1 VERAGT
7 CSLAEAGSFKVETET
22 SCCASVGTRIPTW
35 ISARCAKVGRFCVL
49 NHLFRLSILISKFQ
63 ILIGII
69 AELQIIKGF
78 LL

>member
-1 VERAGT
+1 LLCQRWNTNTDMDFSTLCQSG
-7 CSLAEAGSFKVETET
+7 SLLCIK
-22 SCCASVGTRIPTW
+22 I
-35 ISARCAKVGRFCVL
+35 
-49 NHLFRLSILISKFQ
+49 HLFRLSILISKFQ